1 MVGRVVGRCALVMVA
16 ATAAVVT
23 GCGRSSPQDDF
34 CHAREGLSC
43 ATMAT
48 ERAAEEAEYAAAVT
62 AGDAALLE
70 ARGACVQAF
79 VVEQLEDDCIA
90 PDPNALCSQLCGLH
104 PCGVRAAD
112 GTPDQAAQCIPR
124 CLEEATEN
132 GIGAAALEASLT
144 RAAGTPG
151 LCTCA
156 ICDLASAALCAQLWV
171 CE

>member
-1 MVGRVVGRCALVMVA
+1 MTARALGLMLLWLPA
-16 ATAAVVT
+16 SLAS
-23 GCGRSSPQDDF
+23 GCGRSSPQEDF

-43 ATMAT
+43 EAMAS
-48 ERAAEEAEYAAAVT
+48 ERAAEEAEYSAAVT
-62 AGDAALLE
+62 TGDPALLE

-79 VVEQLEDDCIA
+79 VTEQLEDGCIA
-90 PDPNALCSQLCGLH
+90 SEQNALCTQLCGLH

-112 GTPDQAAQCIPR
+112 GTPDQSAACMPR
-124 CLEEATEN
+124 CLEEGTEN
-132 GIGAAALEASLT
+132 GIGASALEDSLR

-156 ICDLASAALCAQLWV
+156 VCDLASAALCTQLWV